1 MIQLQSGPVFLSECH
16 DDDERITLIMTQ
28 NKGMLRESDKH
39 VDMTSDM
46 VLLLICPTSKVKIVS
61 GPKKLKIHG
70 NHNLHNDY
78 KEEGS
83 HLQQELPRRRVEEDG
98 EGRLQREFRLRG
110 R

>member
-1 MIQLQSGPVFLSECH
+1 MS
-16 DDDERITLIMTQ
+16 
-28 NKGMLRESDKH
+28 RESDKH

-46 VLLLICPTSKVKIVS
+46 VLPLICPSTSKVKIVS

-83 HLQQELPRRRVEEDG
+83 HLQQELPGRRVEEDG
-98 EGRLQREFRLRG
+98 EGRLRREFRL
-110 R
+110 

>member
-1 MIQLQSGPVFLSECH
+1 MIQLQSGQVFLSECH

-46 VLLLICPTSKVKIVS
+46 VLLLISPTSKVKIVS
-61 GPKKLKIHG
+61 GPKKFKIHG
-70 NHNLHNDY
+70 HHNNY

-83 HLQQELPRRRVEEDG
+83 HLQQELPGRRVEEDG
-98 EGRLQREFRLRG
+98 EGRLRREFRL
-110 R
+110 